1 MCYSKVETQN
11 PVLCRVGLV
20 WLDSITVVVIGA
32 INIHVPKMLK
42 DRNIPE
48 GLCSLHCS

>member
-11 PVLCRVGLV
+11 PVLCRV
-20 WLDSITVVVIGA
+20 DSITVVVIGA